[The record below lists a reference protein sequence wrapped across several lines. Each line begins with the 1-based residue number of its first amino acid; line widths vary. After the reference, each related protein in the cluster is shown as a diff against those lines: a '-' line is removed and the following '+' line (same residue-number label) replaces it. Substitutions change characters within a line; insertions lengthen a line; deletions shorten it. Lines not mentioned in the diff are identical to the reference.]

1 MVNGYFVNIE
11 KENTYEVP
19 GGHRESGEDILS
31 IAKRELMEETGAIDF
46 TIKPILSREKQE

>member
-1 MVNGYFVNIE
+1 MKSQEGTGKVAKI
-11 KENTYEVP
+11 
-19 GGHRESGEDILS
+19 ILS

>member
-1 MVNGYFVNIE
+1 MKSQEG
-11 KENTYEVP
+11 
-19 GGHRESGEDILS
+19 SGKWRDILS